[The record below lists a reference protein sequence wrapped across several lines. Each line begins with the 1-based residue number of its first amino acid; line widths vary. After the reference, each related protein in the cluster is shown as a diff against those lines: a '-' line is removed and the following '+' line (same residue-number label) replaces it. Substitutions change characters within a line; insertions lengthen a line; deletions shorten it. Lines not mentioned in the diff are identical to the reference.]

1 MKKSFNNFLKFS
13 CCVFLN
19 FFFLFCFNVVLA
31 EENNPAN
38 NNPSN
43 SQPATV
49 FSSPNSATSANT
61 QGKSTSQNSNT
72 TNNSAPK
79 DKTDSSTKFSNN
91 SQVAISSPP
100 SNTKQNANSS
110 NNNSNTKSSVGSQKP
125 SYSKQISSNNATKT
139 KASTNASQNNEE
151 NDQRTSQQKEP
162 TSQQQTAQNN
172 NETELSEN
180 VASNETTSQ
189 VKQEDKN
196 LDEKAQKPE
205 DLPPAEDSEME
216 FPEVVSAE
224 NAEKNGS
231 NNLFAGIIAWGCI
244 LIGVAIV
251 IFVMINGK
259 SNEDVPIQAIT
270 GTKKRKRKGKHL
282 LPNDYYRDK
291 F

>member
-139 KASTNASQNNEE
+139 NASQNNEE

-162 TSQQQTAQNN
+162 TSQQQTAKNN

-196 LDEKAQKPE
+196 LDEKTQKPE

-216 FPEVVSAE
+216 FPEVVSAK

>member
-139 KASTNASQNNEE
+139 NASQNNEE

-162 TSQQQTAQNN
+162 TSQQQTAKNN

-196 LDEKAQKPE
+196 LDEKTQKPE
-205 DLPPAEDSEME
+205 DLPPAEDSDME

>member
-38 NNPSN
+38 NKPSN

-139 KASTNASQNNEE
+139 NASQNNEE

-162 TSQQQTAQNN
+162 TSQQQTAKNN

-196 LDEKAQKPE
+196 LDEKTQKPE

-216 FPEVVSAE
+216 FPEVVSAK